1 MRQQSKISFFYTG
14 MTLVAILLVLTGSNA
29 VAEDIWTKEREKALS
44 LVTPASLME
53 DVTFLSDST
62 CQGRATGTEGAAK
75 AAQWIADEFQKAGL
89 EKMTDSWEATFPVS
103 YKVQGSNVIGML
115 AGSKSI
121 PCERYIIVGA
131 HYDHLG
137 IINGKIYPGADS
149 NASGVAALT
158 SLAQMTGA
166 MRKMGRIFGS
176 NIIFVA
182 FDALELGLK
191 GSEAL
196 WNMIEYGRL
205 KDPVT
210 GIQIT
215 PDKVDLMVN
224 IDQIGSSLAP
234 ISKGKD
240 NYVIMLGTSSLE
252 KSRRSILNTC
262 NKESGTDLEIGLDY
276 YGSANFTKV
285 FYRLSDQRYFV
296 DNKIPSVLFTSG
308 ITMNNNKVWDT
319 PETLNPEVFHK
330 RVILMYHWLE
340 KML

>member
-1 MRQQSKISFFYTG
+1 
-14 MTLVAILLVLTGSNA
+14 MTMTIILLALSCSYATAG
-29 VAEDIWTKEREKALS
+29 DIWKKEREKALS
-44 LVTPASLME
+44 HVTSASLME
-53 DVTFLSDST
+53 DVTFLADST

-75 AAQWIADEFQKAGL
+75 AAQWIADKFEKAGL
-89 EKMTDSWEATFPVS
+89 DKMSDSWTATFTVS
-103 YKVQGSNVIGML
+103 YKVKGSNVIGML

-121 PCERYIIVGA
+121 PCERYVIIGA

-182 FDALELGLK
+182 FDAREMGMK
-191 GSEAL
+191 GSEEL

-205 KDPVT
+205 TDPVT
-210 GIQIT
+210 GTRIT

-240 NYVIMLGTSSLE
+240 NYMIMLGTPSLE
-252 KSRRSILNTC
+252 KSRRNILNTC
-262 NKESGTDLEIGLDY
+262 NRECGTDLEIGLDY

-285 FYRLSDQRYFV
+285 FYRLSDQRHFV
-296 DNKIPSVLFTSG
+296 DNRIPSVLFTSG

>member
-1 MRQQSKISFFYTG
+1 

-29 VAEDIWTKEREKALS
+29 VAEDIWKKERQKALS
-44 LVTPASLME
+44 LVTSASLME
-53 DVTFLSDST
+53 DVTFLADSTT
-62 CQGRATGTEGAAK
+62 CQGRATGTEGAAN
-75 AAQWIADEFQKAGL
+75 AAQRIAERFERAGL
-89 EKMTDSWEATFPVS
+89 DKMTDSWEVSFPVS
-103 YKVQGSNVIGML
+103 YKVKGSNVIGML
-115 AGSKSI
+115 SGSKSI

-166 MRKMGRIFGS
+166 MRKMGRIFGH

-182 FDALELGLK
+182 FDAREMGMK
-191 GSEAL
+191 GSESL

-205 KDPVT
+205 KNPVT
-210 GIQIT
+210 GTPIT
-215 PDKVDLMVN
+215 PDKVDLMAN

-234 ISKGKD
+234 ITKERDG
-240 NYVIMLGTSSLE
+240 YLIMLGSPSLE
-252 KSRRSILNTC
+252 KSRQSLLKTC
-262 NKESGTDLEIGLDY
+262 NKECGTDLEIGLDY

-285 FYRLSDQRYFV
+285 FYRLSDQRHFV
-296 DNKIPSVLFTSG
+296 DNNIPSVLFTSG

-330 RVILMYHWLE
+330 RVVLIFHWLE